1 MDGFY
6 PMYSFVLLIWLGL
19 CAAQDARQRRIA
31 NGLTLGAAALALVY
45 LLWTG
50 STWLGAEAG
59 QGGWAC
65 LIALALTLP
74 GFFMGRMGA
83 GDVKLMTALGLAT
96 DGLFIL
102 GVFIGAGFASVL
114 WMLLAPRV
122 WLHMS
127 QGLRERLRY
136 LGPDMSKKLPF
147 APFVLIGTVLVILW
161 IH

>member
-1 MDGFY
+1 MH
-6 PMYSFVLLIWLGL
+6 SFVLLIWLVL

-31 NGLTLGAAALALVY
+31 NALTLGVGALALIW
-45 LLWTG
+45 LLSTG
-50 STWLGAEAG
+50 STWLGAEAA

-65 LIALALTLP
+65 VIALALTLP

-102 GVFIGAGFASVL
+102 GVFIGAGFASVV

-127 QGLRERLRY
+127 QGLRDRLRY
-136 LGPDMSKKLPF
+136 LGPTMSKKLPF
-147 APFVLIGTVLVILW
+147 APFVLVGTLLVLLW

>member
-1 MDGFY
+1 MH
-6 PMYSFVLLIWLGL
+6 SFILLIWLVL

-31 NGLTLGAAALALVY
+31 NALTLGVAALALIW
-45 LLWTG
+45 LLCTG

-102 GVFIGAGFASVL
+102 GVFIGAGLASVV

-127 QGLRERLRY
+127 QGLRDRLRY
-136 LGPDMSKKLPF
+136 LGPTMSKKLPF
-147 APFVLIGTVLVILW
+147 APFVLVGTMLVLLW

>member
-6 PMYSFVLLIWLGL
+6 RMYSFLLLIWLGL

-31 NGLTLGAAALALVY
+31 NGLTLGAAALALIY

-50 STWLGAEAG
+50 NTWLGAEAG

-102 GVFIGAGFASVL
+102 GVFIGAGVASL
-114 WMLLAPRV
+114 IWMLLAPRV

-136 LGPDMSKKLPF
+136 MAPGMSKKLPF
-147 APFVLIGTVLVILW
+147 APFVWVGAVLVVLW
-161 IH
+161 VY

>member
-1 MDGFY
+1 MH
-6 PMYSFVLLIWLGL
+6 SFVLLIWLVL

-31 NGLTLGAAALALVY
+31 NALTLGVAALALIW

-50 STWLGAEAG
+50 STWLGADAA

-74 GFFMGRMGA
+74 GFLMGRMGA

-102 GVFIGAGFASVL
+102 GVFIGAGFASVV

-127 QGLRERLRY
+127 QGLRDRLRY
-136 LGPDMSKKLPF
+136 LGPTMSKKLPF
-147 APFVLIGTVLVILW
+147 APFVLIGTLLVLLW

>member
-1 MDGFY
+1 MH
-6 PMYSFVLLIWLGL
+6 SFFLFIWLVL
-19 CAAQDARQRRIA
+19 CAAQDARQQRISNA
-31 NGLTLGAAALALVY
+31 MTFGAAALALAY

-50 STWLGAEAG
+50 STWLGADAG

-74 GFFMGRMGA
+74 GYFMGRMGA

-96 DGLFIL
+96 DGVFIL
-102 GVFIGAGFASVL
+102 GVFIGAGVASLIWV
-114 WMLLAPRV
+114 LLAPRV

-127 QGLRERLRY
+127 QGLRDRLRY
-136 LGPDMSKKLPF
+136 LGPDTSKKLAF
-147 APFVLIGTVLVILW
+147 APFVLIGAMPVLLW

>member
-1 MDGFY
+1 MH
-6 PMYSFVLLIWLGL
+6 SFILLLWLVL

-31 NGLTLGAAALALVY
+31 NVLTLGAAALALVY
-45 LLWTG
+45 LLMTG

-59 QGGWAC
+59 QGGWAV

-102 GVFIGAGFASVL
+102 EVFIGAGIVSVIWL
-114 WMLLAPRV
+114 LLAPRL
-122 WLHMS
+122 WLYMS
-127 QGLRERLRY
+127 QRVRDRLKNLR
-136 LGPDMSKKLPF
+136 PDTSKKLPF
-147 APFVLIGTVLVILW
+147 APFLLVGAIPVLYW
-161 IH
+161 IR

>member
-1 MDGFY
+1 MH
-6 PMYSFVLLIWLGL
+6 SFILLIWLVL

-31 NGLTLGAAALALVY
+31 NTLTLGVAALALIW
-45 LLWTG
+45 LLCTG

-96 DGLFIL
+96 NGIFVL
-102 GVFIGAGFASVL
+102 GAFIGAGLTSVL
-114 WMLLAPRV
+114 WLLLAPKV
-122 WLHMS
+122 WPHMA
-127 QGLRERLRY
+127 QGLRAHLRH
-136 LGPDMSKKLPF
+136 LAPDKSKKLPF
-147 APFVLIGTVLVILW
+147 APFVWVGVVLSLYW
-161 IH
+161 IT

>member
-1 MDGFY
+1 MH
-6 PMYSFVLLIWLGL
+6 SFILLLWLLL

-31 NGLTLGAAALALVY
+31 NSLTLGAAAVALVY
-45 LLWTG
+45 LLWSG

-65 LIALALTLP
+65 LIALLLTLP

-102 GVFIGAGFASVL
+102 GVFIGAGVASLV

-127 QGLRERLRY
+127 QGLRDRLRY
-136 LGPDMSKKLPF
+136 LAPDKSKKLPF
-147 APFVLIGTVLVILW
+147 APFVLIGTGLVLLW